1 MMAHL
6 EERTE
11 YTITIEGSADPS
23 LADWCGPLSM
33 ESREMPDGTRV
44 TVLSGISADQSG
56 LVGILRHL
64 HGLGIVLLY
73 VERSTVPLVA
83 A

>member
-6 EERTE
+6 DERTR
-11 YTITIEGSADPS
+11 YTITIEGSVDPA

-44 TVLSGISADQSG
+44 TVLSGINSDQSG

-73 VERSTVPLVA
+73 VERCTAPLPA